1 MAQTDARAA
10 PPGGDDGPAS
20 AAGYVYQSA
29 LSPDRAAW
37 LVLLLAFAMFCLL
50 TLTAGFAIYTYLFR
64 STIPL
69 PAALQVAQG
78 TVGITGL
85 DLVETV
91 EREYEDL
98 TNTAT
103 SVSTDSLSQATIQ
116 FHDLASAE
124 IMSPPL
130 LASVTLQNNTSVT
143 FDHARRPRFDWSL
156 NQLSI
161 SLSRLKGALDLL
173 VIGAD
178 DKPFALSVSTVGD
191 VEVEIREDG
200 RYRITA
206 SEDEARL
213 LTFSGAAAL
222 KPGAVDDAPIAVSA
236 GEATI
241 VRHGAQAVE
250 TGDAPRNLLSNSS
263 FSLLP
268 AGVVSGTSA
277 PQKWVCLTTQ
287 DSPPSGRFGL
297 EEFDGRLG
305 MRLRRLNNATS
316 HGEVSCTQ
324 HFGGGADVSGY
335 DSIKLLVTFFLNYQS
350 LSQCATQ
357 GSECPL
363 MLHLVYE
370 DEFGFTRDWL
380 RGFHYAKE
388 IETDFPTRCSSCDQD
403 HEVINRNGWYTFES
417 ENLLSLL
424 GEHELPR
431 LLRSLRFYASGHQF
445 DAAVSEVMVLVEA
458 ADDPPQAA
466 QG

>member
-1 MAQTDARAA
+1 MSDERAA
-10 PPGGDDGPAS
+10 PSSSDEAAVS
-20 AAGYVYQSA
+20 AAGYAYQSA

-37 LVLLLAFAMFCLL
+37 LVLLLAFGMFCLL
-50 TLTAGFAIYTYLFR
+50 TLSAGFAIYTYLFR

-91 EREYEDL
+91 EREREDL

-124 IMSPPL
+124 IESPPL
-130 LASVTLQNNTSVT
+130 LASVTLQNNTSVA

-161 SLSRLKGALDLL
+161 SLSRLKGTLDLL
-173 VIGAD
+173 VTGAN
-178 DKPFALSVSTVGD
+178 DKPFALTVSTVGD
-191 VEVEIREDG
+191 VEVVIREDG

-213 LTFSGAAAL
+213 LSLSGAATL
-222 KPGAVDDAPIAVSA
+222 NPGGGPIAVSA
-236 GEATI
+236 GEETI
-241 VRHGAQAVE
+241 VRLGAQTVE
-250 TGDAPRNLLSNSS
+250 TVDAPRNLLSNSS

-268 AGVVSGTSA
+268 AGAQSGSSA

-287 DSPPSGRFGL
+287 DSPPGGRFGL
-297 EEFDGRLG
+297 EEFDGRLA

-370 DEFGFTRDWL
+370 DRFGFTRDWL
-380 RGFHYAKE
+380 RGFYYAKE
-388 IETDFPTRCSSCDQD
+388 IETDFPTRCSSCVQD
-403 HEVINRNGWYTFES
+403 HEVINRAGWYTFES
-417 ENLLSLL
+417 ENLFSLL
-424 GEHELPR
+424 GEHELPH

-445 DAAVSEVMVLVEA
+445 DAAVSEVMVLLES
-458 ADDPPQAA
+458 ADEPPQDA